1 MSDVETARSMTGP
14 DDPNGY
20 TAIHHAPLGA
30 LIGPDATT
38 AGLRER
44 DRLWAEMAELRA
56 ELEQALAEIATQRG
70 RIACL
75 PGVPGESEID
85 ALRAEVAEWRAGCRW
100 AEERAEDLC
109 ARLTDAIRRHRR
121 DLQQVQES
129 LDRACASATRL
140 RAVLSDIATVVP
152 GTYAGSVAR
161 EALLDELTVGAAK
174 RAAKKSEVK
183 P

>member
-14 DDPNGY
+14 DDPYTMHGD

-70 RIACL
+70 RIVCL
-75 PGVPGESEID
+75 QGVPGESEID
-85 ALRAEVAEWRAGCRW
+85 AIRAEVAEWRAGCRW

-109 ARLTDAIRRHRR
+109 ARLTDAIRQR
-121 DLQQVQES
+121 DI
-129 LDRACASATRL
+129 ACNWLTRF
-140 RAVLSDIATVVP
+140 RGTLSDIVTVTP

-161 EALLDELTVGAAK
+161 EALLDELTVGSAK